1 MHALERFEPERGF
14 RFSTYAS
21 WWIRQNIERAIMNQS
36 RTIRL
41 PVHIIKDLNACLR
54 AKRHLEMHGMADVTA
69 EDIAALSGKTAE
81 EVRRIMRLEDRTISL
96 DTPLDVDPNLTIADA
111 VADEN
116 AVMPDENILSSQIE
130 GGMQEWLGT
139 LTEKH
144 RTVIERRYGLNNQP
158 ESTLEE
164 IAAYLNVTRERVRQI
179 QMDALKSLRTLL
191 ARKGLE
197 REALI

>member
-1 MHALERFEPERGF
+1 
-14 RFSTYAS
+14 
-21 WWIRQNIERAIMNQS
+21 
-36 RTIRL
+36 
-41 PVHIIKDLNACLR
+41 
-54 AKRHLEMHGMADVTA
+54 
-69 EDIAALSGKTAE
+69 
-81 EVRRIMRLEDRTISL
+81 
-96 DTPLDVDPNLTIADA
+96 
-111 VADEN
+111 
-116 AVMPDENILSSQIE
+116 
-130 GGMQEWLGT
+130 